1 MSLKKNESRRNF
13 FKATAAMLTVAVGVA
28 AWGNAA
34 LAQDSGDEKL
44 SLAGKRIGISAVGT
58 DHHWDLMAYQGII
71 DEVKANR
78 LRWMPS
84 ATTRPMFRSFRR

>member
-58 DHHWDLMAYQGII
+58 DQHLA
-71 DEVKANR
+71 ANR